1 MLKKI
6 LFLFSLTLSITAFA
20 AKKECPVKPSYDIV
34 INKNNIHIVNQSND
48 LSIMSDGQVVLNAK
62 TVSVN
67 KSLRKKINEFQKSLR
82 LQLPQLEQQ
91 SLNLLLEVK
100 IAFDQAI
107 TRKLSDDRELHS
119 ELNKLYKRLVK
130 LLHRSIITE
139 NDTTPFYYQNFNKI
153 KKDGQ
158 DIGERIFYNVVGG
171 SIVEFNFFKNLGAI
185 KDISKNEWKT
195 QKPKLKAFD
204 AHICSVITDVD
215 QQYQQILTELH
226 QSTDK

>member
-34 INKNNIHIVNQSND
+34 INKNNIHIVNKSND

-67 KSLRKKINEFQKSLR
+67 KSLRKKLNEFQKSLR
-82 LQLPQLEQQ
+82 LKLPQLEQQ
-91 SLNLLLEVK
+91 SLNLLLDVK
-100 IAFDQAI
+100 VAFDQAI

-139 NDTTPFYYQNFNKI
+139 NGTTTFYYQNFNNL
-153 KKDGQ
+153 KKDGE

-185 KDISKNEWKT
+185 KDISKNEWKI

-204 AHICSVITDVD
+204 AHICSVITNVD

-226 QSTDK
+226 QSADK

>member
-6 LFLFSLTLSITAFA
+6 IVIFSLTLSITVFA
-20 AKKECPVKPSYDIV
+20 AQKECAVKPNYDIV
-34 INKNNIHIVNQSND
+34 INKDNIQIVNKSND
-48 LSIMSDGQVVLNAK
+48 LSIKNDGKVILNKK
-62 TVSVN
+62 TISA
-67 KSLRKKINEFQKSLR
+67 SPQLRKNLNEFQKSLR
-82 LQLPQLEQQ
+82 SQLPQLEQQ
-91 SLNLLLEVK
+91 SLDLLLEVK
-100 IAFDQAI
+100 VAFDLAI
-107 TRKLSDDRELHS
+107 TRKLSDDRELHG

-139 NDTTPFYYQNFNKI
+139 NGTTKFYHQNFNKL

-171 SIVEFNFFKNLGAI
+171 SILEFNFFKNFGAI
-185 KDISKNEWKT
+185 KDISKNEWKA

-204 AHICSVITDVD
+204 SHICSVITDID
-215 QQYQQILTELH
+215 KQYQQILTELS

>member
-20 AKKECPVKPSYDIV
+20 AKKECPVKPGYDIV

-91 SLNLLLEVK
+91 S
-100 IAFDQAI
+100 
-107 TRKLSDDRELHS
+107 
-119 ELNKLYKRLVK
+119 
-130 LLHRSIITE
+130 E
-139 NDTTPFYYQNFNKI
+139 N
-153 KKDGQ
+153 
-158 DIGERIFYNVVGG
+158 
-171 SIVEFNFFKNLGAI
+171 
-185 KDISKNEWKT
+185 
-195 QKPKLKAFD
+195 
-204 AHICSVITDVD
+204 
-215 QQYQQILTELH
+215 
-226 QSTDK
+226 